1 MDNIGENIKAAR
13 KKCGM
18 TQGQLAAQL
27 GLTKAAVSRYELGQR
42 NANLPLLERIA
53 KATGVYV
60 GDLVGTDYWNHVPD
74 HEVSASF
81 AEDPAASLAAS
92 LFDKLNKEGQQ
103 RAIEYL
109 EMLNDSEKYKR
120 LEK

>member
-18 TQGQLAAQL
+18 TQGQLASQL

-42 NANLPLLERIA
+42 NANLPLLEKIA
-53 KATGVYV
+53 KVTGVYI
-60 GDLVGTDYWNHVPD
+60 GDLVGADYWNHVPD
-74 HEVSASF
+74 HEVAASF

-92 LFDKLNKEGQQ
+92 LFGKLNKDGQQ